1 MTFSNEIIGIIAVI
15 VAFGIIVTASNHLA
29 KIFQKIHLPLITGF
43 IFIGIL
49 AGPYLL
55 KMLPGDLSHLEFI
68 NDISLAFIAIAS
80 GTEIFLEEIRDKVRD
95 IRIMTTAQLFFVF
108 IISFVIIFLAADY
121 IPFMKDGSRNIKI
134 AVALLISTI
143 FTASSPASA
152 IAVINELRAK
162 GSFTKIAMG
171 VTIIK
176 DIFVIIFFAVTFAIA
191 EVLVSGNEFKTNE
204 IIIVSIGL
212 FLSILIG
219 IGYGKLFELNF
230 KINKNEYI
238 DITIVLLLGWSMF
251 LLSSYFSKLSGN
263 FLETPMHFEA
273 LLIGIIA
280 SFYVTNYTNYRIH
293 LEKLTHRF
301 GHYIYAA
308 FFTLIGA
315 TLSIDVLIKYWAAAI
330 LLFAVRIIALIS
342 ASLIGSLTLKE
353 TRKEVLTSWMPYIT
367 QAGVSLGLITII
379 SAQFLGFG
387 VEFEAI
393 LIAVIIINQ
402 FVGPPLIR
410 WAIVNVN
417 EAHTKSKDYK
427 FDFHKDVFIIGLG
440 GKAVLL
446 AKTLYNEGYSV
457 QIITDRKNINDTFC
471 KDVKINIVEK
481 ITYETLAEHNFKTAD
496 SVVIMRK
503 PDAAYEICEIIYEN
517 FGTPNV
523 IVVVDSPTETERFK
537 KLDAIVVAP
546 TGALIALLEHFVR
559 SPHAT
564 SILLGL
570 QKNHETEEIE
580 VLADDV
586 HGVALRNLHLPV
598 GVLIMSVSRN
608 NDTILTGGYTRLRK
622 HDIVTVVGSQE
633 QIDIV
638 RTKLQF

>member
-1 MTFSNEIIGIIAVI
+1 LTFSNEIIGIIAVI

>member
-1 MTFSNEIIGIIAVI
+1 LIFSNEIIGIIAVF

-43 IFIGIL
+43 IIIGVL

-55 KMLPGDLSHLEFI
+55 KMLPGDLTHLEFI

-80 GTEIFLEEIRDKVRD
+80 GAEIFLKEMRDKVKD
-95 IRIMTTAQLFFVF
+95 IRIMASAQLFIVF
-108 IISFVIIFLAADY
+108 IVSFAVVYLFADFV
-121 IPFMKDGSRNIKI
+121 PFMKNAGQSVKI
-134 AVALLISTI
+134 AAALLISTI

-162 GSFTKIAMG
+162 GSFTKIALG

-176 DIFVIIFFAVTFAIA
+176 DIFVILLFAVTFAVA
-191 EVLVSGNEFKTNE
+191 DVLISGNDFRTAE
-204 IIIVSIGL
+204 IFIVAAGL
-212 FLSILIG
+212 FLSILAG
-219 IGYGKLFELNF
+219 VAYGKLIEINF
-230 KINKNEYI
+230 KINKNEYL
-238 DITIVLLLGWSMF
+238 DIAVVLLLGWSMF
-251 LLSSYFSKLSGN
+251 LFSSFVSSYSKQFFSSPLH
-263 FLETPMHFEA
+263 LEP

-280 SFYVTNYTNYRIH
+280 SFYITNYSEYRVH

-315 TLSIDVLIKYWAAAI
+315 TLSIDVLIKFWPVAVF
-330 LLFAVRIIALIS
+330 LFAVRITALIT
-342 ASLIGSLTLKE
+342 ASVIGSVTLKE
-353 TRKEVLTSWMPYIT
+353 SRKEILMSWMPYVT

-379 SAQFLGFG
+379 SAEFLGLG

-402 FVGPPLIR
+402 FVGPPLLK
-410 WAIVNVN
+410 WAIVNVK

-427 FDFHKDVFIIGLG
+427 FDFHKDVFILGLG

-481 ITYETLAEHNFKTAD
+481 ITRETLEKYNFKSAD
-496 SVVIMRK
+496 SAVIMRK
-503 PDAAYEICEIIYEN
+503 PDVAYEICEIIYEN

-523 IVVVDSPTETERFK
+523 IVVVETPTETQRFK
-537 KLDAIVVAP
+537 KLGAIVVAP

-564 SILLGL
+564 SILLGM

-586 HGVALRNLHLPV
+586 HGVALRDLHLPV

-608 NDTILTGGYTRLRK
+608 GETMLTGGYTRLRK

-633 QIDIV
+633 QIDLV